1 MGEYMSV
8 RSYLYSIKQYI
19 NNKRVCDELKKYKNM
34 HKGQRCFIIGTG
46 PSLTPEDL
54 ERIKDEIS
62 FGSNR
67 IFEIYPKTQWRP
79 TYYMNQDFP
88 LIRKYMDQIDR
99 LDAKGVFLPI
109 EFRED
114 FRGNQRVSH
123 FVLRH
128 RDFYPMAADFSR
140 NVHRYLGQG
149 FTVTYG
155 AIQMA
160 HYMGFSEVYLL
171 GIDHNYS
178 ISLNEK
184 GIPVLNDGVQDYFKG
199 STASNKGLN
208 LPRVAEST
216 VAYMTAR
223 KFSDRQKN
231 FTVYN
236 ATRGGKLEAFERVD
250 LDEVLNQKGHGLC
263 SRD

>member
-1 MGEYMSV
+1 MKLRFYLFSV
-8 RSYLYSIKQYI
+8 KQYLQ
-19 NNKRVCDELKKYKNM
+19 NRSVCHQLKKFRNI

-46 PSLTPEDL
+46 PSLTTEDL
-54 ERIKDEIS
+54 ELLKDEVC

-67 IFEIYPKTQWRP
+67 IFEIYPRTEWRP
-79 TYYMNQDFP
+79 TYYINQDYA
-88 LIRKYMDQIDR
+88 LLQKYVREVNELTPRAM
-99 LDAKGVFLPI
+99 FLPI
-109 EFRED
+109 DVKPAFGSNPLAH
-114 FRGNQRVSH
+114 F

-128 RDFYPMAADFSR
+128 KDYYPNDADFSQKL
-140 NVHRYLGQG
+140 HHYLGQG

-160 HYMGFSEVYLL
+160 RYMGFSEVYLL

-184 GIPVLNDGVQDYFKG
+184 GIPVLNEGTQDYFQG

-208 LPRVAEST
+208 LPRVVEST

-223 KFSDRQKN
+223 KFADRHSD
-231 FTVYN
+231 FAVYN
-236 ATRGGKLEAFERVD
+236 ATRGGKLEAFERVKLED
-250 LDEVLNQKGHGLC
+250 VLAGKD
-263 SRD
+263 R

>member
-1 MGEYMSV
+1 MNFKH
-8 RSYLYSIKQYI
+8 YLISIKQYWE
-19 NNKRVCDELKKYKNM
+19 NRTVCNELKEYKNI
-34 HKGQRCFIIGTG
+34 HKGKRCFIIGTG
-46 PSLTPEDL
+46 PSLTVEDL
-54 ERIKDEIS
+54 EKLKGEIT

-67 IFEIYPKTQWRP
+67 IFEIYSQTDWRP
-79 TYYMNQDFP
+79 TYYMNQDYP
-88 LIRKYMDQIDR
+88 LIYKYVEEIKKLDVKQKFMPIDVKQKFEGQA
-99 LDAKGVFLPI
+99 DI
-109 EFRED
+109 
-114 FRGNQRVSH
+114 SY

-128 RDFYPMAADFSR
+128 KDYYPKDADFST
-140 NVHRYLGQG
+140 HLDKYMGQG

-160 HYMGFSEVYLL
+160 YYMGFSEVYLL

-178 ISLNEK
+178 ISLDEK
-184 GIPVLNDGVQDYFKG
+184 GVPVMNEGTQDYFKG

-208 LPRVAEST
+208 LPRVVEST

-223 KFSDRQKN
+223 KFADKHKD

-250 LDEVLNQKGHGLC
+250 LDFVMEKKDDKKTN
-263 SRD
+263 